1 MVAFATEGLDMMSQV
16 SHVVKATLDS
26 AERWL
31 ERAGRRGDVE
41 YQQQQHSFVDE
52 KALPDRQ
59 GQYP

>member
-1 MVAFATEGLDMMSQV
+1 MTADGGVRPAVLAALGRRTGRF
-16 SHVVKATLDS
+16 
-26 AERWL
+26 ERGYRSG
-31 ERAGRRGDVE
+31 RAGRRGDVE